1 MFYIYLVLMSVIYGA
16 YVWLFHYRMS
26 MSEVWLSKSTLTPE
40 DSAMI
45 SQLGKWSE
53 MLDILFLPIFIGM
66 GLFCFYKR
74 RSDRKIVKKFIA
86 VNAILALGVV
96 VFSIIFN
103 QITSLPFMNLV
114 LPIINLV
121 GIVILLTIWLII
133 EWLIKYRNIV
143 SRA

>member
-1 MFYIYLVLMSVIYGA
+1 MLYIYLTLMSLIYGA

-26 MSEVWLSKSTLTPE
+26 MSEVWLSKSILTPE

-53 MLDILFLPIFIGM
+53 MLDILFLLIFIGM

-74 RSDRKIVKKFIA
+74 RSDNKIVRKFIA
-86 VNAILALGVV
+86 VNVILTLGVV
-96 VFSIIFN
+96 VFSIIYN

-114 LPIINLV
+114 LPLINLV
-121 GIVILLTIWLII
+121 GIVILLTIFLII
-133 EWLIKYRNIV
+133 EIKYRNIV